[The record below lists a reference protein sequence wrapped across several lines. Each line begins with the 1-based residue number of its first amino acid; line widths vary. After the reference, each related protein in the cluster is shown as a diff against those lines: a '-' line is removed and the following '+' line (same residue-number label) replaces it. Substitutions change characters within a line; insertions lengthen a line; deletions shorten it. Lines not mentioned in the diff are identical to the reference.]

1 MANPMSEILSAQSWR
16 ITSGSP
22 SAEEVA
28 AVAVVLS
35 AAMAAEAARAA
46 EDERERSGERR
57 RAGVRWLPSAA
68 RRRAATSWASPASPS
83 WRNAA

>member
-35 AAMAAEAARAA
+35 AAMAAEDRK
-46 EDERERSGERR
+46 S
-57 RAGVRWLPSAA
+57 VV
-68 RRRAATSWASPASPS
+68 
-83 WRNAA
+83 